1 MTPQP
6 RRDPVKKVIGGSNR
20 HTGSLDDA
28 GWRPLR
34 EGFLDVGPCGERQGA
49 GIVEFSTLRRGG
61 LWCTGSAGPTMSS
74 AVRKDGPSNQAN
86 AWFSS
91 PRTPAHSSCGGG
103 SPNPDRPPRGIHIAL
118 CSRGKGELAGVR
130 DDPGRRTL
138 RMAQVARGEAEH
150 GIVFTSAAF
159 L

>member
-49 GIVEFSTLRRGG
+49 GIVEFFNPSPGWFMVHGQLGSYDVERR
-61 LWCTGSAGPTMSS
+61 
-74 AVRKDGPSNQAN
+74 Q
-86 AWFSS
+86 
-91 PRTPAHSSCGGG
+91 
-103 SPNPDRPPRGIHIAL
+103 
-118 CSRGKGELAGVR
+118 E
-130 DDPGRRTL
+130 RRTVEPGE
-138 RMAQVARGEAEH
+138 RMVLITPDAGALVVWRR
-150 GIVFTSAAF
+150 FTEP
-159 L
+159 